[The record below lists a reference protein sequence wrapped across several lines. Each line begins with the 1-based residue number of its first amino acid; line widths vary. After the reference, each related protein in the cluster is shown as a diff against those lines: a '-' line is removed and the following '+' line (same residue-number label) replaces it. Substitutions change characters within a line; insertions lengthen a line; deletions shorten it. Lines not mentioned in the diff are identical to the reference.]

1 MRSQDSCWLAV
12 AVVTMVTGYISNAAV
27 NEDRTVKQCY

>member
-1 MRSQDSCWLAV
+1 MRPQDSCWLVV
-12 AVVTMVTGYISNAAV
+12 AVVTMVIGNITNAAV